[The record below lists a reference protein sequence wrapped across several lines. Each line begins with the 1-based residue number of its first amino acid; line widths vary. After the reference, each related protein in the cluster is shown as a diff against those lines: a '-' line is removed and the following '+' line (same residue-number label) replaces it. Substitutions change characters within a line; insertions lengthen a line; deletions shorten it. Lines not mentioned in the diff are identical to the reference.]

1 MKLSI
6 IIPCFNEIKTI
17 DEIINKIKKAY
28 KEQHEI
34 IIIDDFSTDGS
45 REKLKGDF
53 SLNFDHVIFN
63 EKNYGK
69 GFSIKLG
76 IKKATGDIIIIQDA
90 DLEYDPRDYDKLLKP
105 IKEGNADVVYG
116 SRFLGGA
123 ETRVLFFWHSIGN
136 HFLTFLSNMFS
147 NLNLSDMECCYKVF
161 KSEIIKNVNINE
173 NRFGFEPEITAKISK
188 LNIRIY
194 EVGVRYFGRKYSEG
208 KKITWK
214 DGFSAIFCILKY
226 NLFK

>member
-17 DEIINKIKKAY
+17 DKIVDKIKKAY

-53 SLNFDHVIFN
+53 SSNFDHVIFN

-76 IKKATGDIIIIQDA
+76 IKK
-90 DLEYDPRDYDKLLKP
+90 ER
-105 IKEGNADVVYG
+105 EM
-116 SRFLGGA
+116 
-123 ETRVLFFWHSIGN
+123 
-136 HFLTFLSNMFS
+136 LS
-147 NLNLSDMECCYKVF
+147 LYKML
-161 KSEIIKNVNINE
+161 I
-173 NRFGFEPEITAKISK
+173 
-188 LNIRIY
+188 
-194 EVGVRYFGRKYSEG
+194 
-208 KKITWK
+208 
-214 DGFSAIFCILKY
+214 
-226 NLFK
+226 

>member
-17 DEIINKIKKAY
+17 DKIVDKIKKAY

-53 SLNFDHVIFN
+53 SSNFDHVIFN

-76 IKKATGDIIIIQDA
+76 IKKATGDVIIIQDA

-116 SRFLGGA
+116 SRFSGGA

-214 DGFSAIFCILKY
+214 DGFRAIYCILKS